1 MDKNIEEYLDST
13 YLKTSAEAGISEE
26 ENKKI
31 LFSLVDEAIKY
42 NFACIMIRPKYVAEI
57 FKKIQ
62 QKNSSI
68 KLGTVVDFPLG
79 DSSTKEKVNEALT
92 CINNGA
98 HDIDFVCDYN
108 AFKRGNFQKFA
119 ADIIEG
125 TKICVQR
132 KRITKWIIETG
143 ALSREEIMKITKKI
157 VSLTQDNFSE
167 SVKNIFIKTSTGYYN
182 GAGANI
188 SDVKL
193 IKSFS
198 KNLKIKAS
206 GGIYSY
212 QFAKKLII
220 AGADRIGT
228 SKAKLIYNKQ

>member
-1 MDKNIEEYLDST
+1 MDKDIQHYLDST
-13 YLKTSAEAGISEE
+13 YLKTAAEAGISEE

-31 LFSLVDEAIKY
+31 VFSLVDEAIKY
-42 NFACIMIRPKYVAEI
+42 NFACIMIRPKYISEI
-57 FKKIQ
+57 FKIINK
-62 QKNSSI
+62 KKSLI

-79 DSSTKEKVNEALT
+79 DSSTKQKVNEA
-92 CINNGA
+92 IISIDNGA

-108 AFKRGNFQKFA
+108 AFKRGNFQKFDN
-119 ADIIEG
+119 DIIEG

-143 ALSREEIMKITKKI
+143 ALSREEIMKITKRI
-157 VSLTQDNFSE
+157 VSLVQDNFYE
-167 SVKNIFIKTSTGYYN
+167 STKNIYIKTSTGYYN
-182 GAGANI
+182 GAGATI

-212 QFAKKLII
+212 QFAKDLIV

-228 SKAKLIYNKQ
+228 SKAKLIYNKE